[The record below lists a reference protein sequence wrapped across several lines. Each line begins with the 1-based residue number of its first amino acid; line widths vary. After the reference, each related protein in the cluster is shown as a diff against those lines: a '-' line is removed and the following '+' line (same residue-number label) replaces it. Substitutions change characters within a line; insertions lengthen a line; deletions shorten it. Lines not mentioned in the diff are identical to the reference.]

1 MRDVGVGVIGC
12 GGIGLHHLKRLL
24 EIESAM
30 VVAGCD
36 VNPSALERF
45 GSEAG
50 LPKSGL
56 HEDYGQL
63 LKQDD
68 VDAVVVC
75 LPNRLHSTVTVE
87 AFEAGKHV
95 YCEKPMA
102 VNLSEATR
110 MVDAAERS
118 GGKLLIGLQSRFRGD
133 AQALKRHVDEGE
145 LGEIYYANCGWLR
158 RSGIPGWGSWFTRRE
173 DAGAG
178 PIYDIGV
185 HVLDLTLWLMSN
197 FEPAA
202 AFASS
207 YTKFGPA
214 KKGLSSWGTPEPGG
228 HFDVEDLAAALLKM
242 RNGASVSFEVSWASH
257 IEKPRRC
264 LKLMGEKAGL
274 DLESMTI
281 YSTEYGVHV
290 DKKVHFEEVDPYLVA
305 MSHFVGCIL
314 EDEESLTRPEEM
326 LGLQRAL
333 DMILKSSMEGSVVS
347 AEEV

>member
-1 MRDVGVGVIGC
+1 MREVGVGVIGC

-24 EIESAM
+24 EIDSAR

-56 HEDYGQL
+56 HEDYAQL

-158 RSGIPGWGSWFTRRE
+158 RSGIPGWGSWFTRRG

-202 AFASS
+202 VFASS
-207 YTKFGPA
+207 YAKFGPE
-214 KKGLSSWGTPEPGG
+214 KRGLSSWGTPELGG
-228 HFDVEDLAAALLKM
+228 HFDVEDLATALLKM
-242 RNGASVSFEVSWASH
+242 RDGASVSFEVSWASH
-257 IEKPRRC
+257 IEKPRRR

-281 YSTEYGVHV
+281 YSTECGGHV

-305 MSHFVGCIL
+305 MSHFVDCIL
-314 EDEESLTRPEEM
+314 EDEEPLTRPEEM

-333 DMILKSSMEGSVVS
+333 DMILKSSTEDRVVS
-347 AEEV
+347 VEEV

>member
-1 MRDVGVGVIGC
+1 VVHLLREVGVGVIGC

-24 EIESAM
+24 EIDSAR

-102 VNLSEATR
+102 VNLSEA
-110 MVDAAERS
+110 
-118 GGKLLIGLQSRFRGD
+118 RGD

-158 RSGIPGWGSWFTRRE
+158 RSGIPGWGSWFTRRG

-202 AFASS
+202 VFASS
-207 YTKFGPA
+207 YAKFGPE
-214 KKGLSSWGTPEPGG
+214 KRGLSSWGTPELGG
-228 HFDVEDLAAALLKM
+228 HFDVEDLATALLKM
-242 RNGASVSFEVSWASH
+242 RDGASVSFEVSWASH
-257 IEKPRRC
+257 IEKPRRR

-281 YSTEYGVHV
+281 YSTECGGHV

-305 MSHFVGCIL
+305 MSHFVDCIL
-314 EDEESLTRPEEM
+314 EDEEPLTRPEEM

-333 DMILKSSMEGSVVS
+333 DMILKSSTEDRVVS
-347 AEEV
+347 VEEV